1 MKKYIAAL
9 AAFVLTI
16 SLCASCSRGADGY
29 DAYKEIY
36 KRYSNI
42 ENFYAEAEITVE
54 NPRTET
60 VYHVRQ
66 SYTAPDSYTL
76 VIDSPEA
83 LAGSGYV
90 FRGGK
95 ATLKSGFGKD
105 ESVSAAAPETRNCFF
120 VNDFFAEY
128 FGSEESAAKSSGG
141 FSGGETALD
150 CYISSGTSDKFRQ
163 TLTVDNKTFL
173 PLKLTTYGADG
184 KPRVTVKF
192 IEFKLNSD
200 DGEIKF

>member
-36 KRYSNI
+36 KRYCNI

-66 SYTAPDSYTL
+66 SYTAPDS
-76 VIDSPEA
+76 
-83 LAGSGYV
+83 
-90 FRGGK
+90 
-95 ATLKSGFGKD
+95 
-105 ESVSAAAPETRNCFF
+105 
-120 VNDFFAEY
+120 
-128 FGSEESAAKSSGG
+128 
-141 FSGGETALD
+141 
-150 CYISSGTSDKFRQ
+150 
-163 TLTVDNKTFL
+163 
-173 PLKLTTYGADG
+173 
-184 KPRVTVKF
+184 
-192 IEFKLNSD
+192 
-200 DGEIKF
+200 